1 MPRIKH
7 LLVNKKSISTKKI
20 PNPNKIEIES
30 DEFKAIWEVIK
41 DWDVNIPDYYSG
53 YCGANGSHVKLIL
66 DALKPVMRNR
76 KIDDVINS

>member
-1 MPRIKH
+1 MNKSPIIKSPI
-7 LLVNKKSISTKKI
+7 KKDM
-20 PNPNKIEIES
+20 PNPTDIDLSS
-30 DEFKAIWEVIK
+30 DEFNAIWEVIK
-41 DWDVNIPDYYSG
+41 DWDISAPKYYNG